1 MYFLTE
7 WTYIA
12 SATNGILSGIMSP
25 VSCSRINGTVLSVDG
40 YPLKLHKQQGLQ
52 AMLKALPYLTVFSD
66 RDPPGS
72 GRSARSEHSLAPS
85 AMYASLKSITQWPPS
100 RENARR
106 FTLVLSVAAT
116 LGSVLTYVFS
126 ASFSVGLLL
135 LQIAATACVWVQYR
149 LSRKSIKFQPQEL
162 ADRLLQVQEN
172 ERHRLS
178 RELHDD
184 IGQLLTAAKLQ
195 SEWLKRRLPPDS
207 QEQCTVLC
215 DTLEETLNK
224 VRDVSA
230 ILNPRQLISLGLEA
244 SLRAHLLKTLANT
257 SVQWS
262 LDCQQRLNGIPEEMA
277 VAAFRITQE
286 AVTNILRHAQAKNL
300 VVRLQRLP
308 EGLTLLISDDGA
320 GFFPAANPGREG
332 QRGMAGMAERIEQ
345 LGGTLSVVSEPG
357 KGTQIE
363 ALFPWAPR
371 ALERASTNKVM
382 R

>member
-1 MYFLTE
+1 MSV
-7 WTYIA
+7 IA
-12 SATNGILSGIMSP
+12 A
-25 VSCSRINGTVLSVDG
+25 
-40 YPLKLHKQQGLQ
+40 
-52 AMLKALPYLTVFSD
+52 A
-66 RDPPGS
+66 GS
-72 GRSARSEHSLAPS
+72 L
-85 AMYASLKSITQWPPS
+85 
-100 RENARR
+100 
-106 FTLVLSVAAT
+106 
-116 LGSVLTYVFS
+116 LTYGLS
-126 ASFSVGLLL
+126 APLSLGLLL
-135 LQIAATACVWVQYR
+135 LNIAATACVWVQYR

-162 ADRLLQVQEN
+162 ADRLLEVQEN

-195 SEWLKRRLPPDS
+195 SEWLKKRLPADL
-207 QEQCTVLC
+207 QTQCSTLC
-215 DTLEETLNK
+215 DTLDETLNK

-230 ILNPRQLISLGLEA
+230 ILNPRQLTSLGLEA

-257 SVQWS
+257 SVHWS

-277 VAAFRITQE
+277 VAAFRIAQE
-286 AVTNILRHAQAKNL
+286 AVTNILRHAQASNL
-300 VVRLQRLP
+300 LIRVQRLP
-308 EGLTLLISDDGA
+308 KGLTLLISDDGQ
-320 GFFPAANPGREG
+320 GFAPAADPGREG

-345 LGGTLSVVSEPG
+345 LGGTLNVISEPG